1 MNNHER
7 DLSRFRK
14 LSAYI
19 MQDNQLHE
27 NLSVDEAME
36 VAAKLKI
43 GDKKLH
49 ERKEIVSRARQIEEY
64 INFNYFMFFEVSY

>member
-43 GDKKLH
+43 GDKKLQ
-49 ERKEIVSRARQIEEY
+49 ERKEIVSSIQESQEGL
-64 INFNYFMFFEVSY
+64 

>member
-1 MNNHER
+1 MSGQILMNNHER
-7 DLSRFRK
+7 DYSRFRK

-27 NLSVDEAME
+27 NLTVDEAME

-43 GDKKLH
+43 GDKSKG
-49 ERKEIVSRARQIEEY
+49 ERKEIVSYPFSNLI
-64 INFNYFMFFEVSY
+64 